1 MIKRL
6 WFNQL
11 IALDLKSSSQGLL
24 STIPQ
29 YWLAERHGNSHS
41 VLVVTAQQACDNTA
55 MLFFLGALRVNNHYE
70 EDEDDDDKEVVG
82 VIS

>member
-6 WFNQL
+6 WVNQL
-11 IALDLKSSSQGLL
+11 IALDLKSSSCIALR
-24 STIPQ
+24 TIPR
-29 YWLAERHGNSHS
+29 YWLAERHDNSHS
-41 VLVVTAQQACDNTA
+41 VLIVTAQQACNNTA
-55 MLFFLGALRVNNHYE
+55 MLFFLGLLRVNNHYE